1 LEVHVDT
8 SGLDSR
14 LPPDVET
21 VAFRIVQE
29 ALTNVLRHARAK
41 RVDVRLDRRGDVLLA
56 MVRDDGVGFDPEQLD
71 RRTLGLAGMRERAEL
86 VGGTVQVLSVPGVG
100 TTVLAR
106 IPVDSG
112 QRSSTGS
119 SPASSR

>member
-1 LEVHVDT
+1 M
-8 SGLDSR
+8 
-14 LPPDVET
+14 
-21 VAFRIVQE
+21 
-29 ALTNVLRHARAK
+29 
-41 RVDVRLDRRGDVLLA
+41 DVRLDRRGDVLLA

-112 QRSSTGS
+112 PRSSTGS
-119 SPASSR
+119 FPASSR